1 MSNYYVHR
9 NHDYDDELAHAFG
22 FRKIGSQKPG
32 HKYYAREG
40 SPGHYLYFYSPAE
53 YAAYKAGRTIKKGA
67 AKVAGKA
74 TGVGKAAYSVV
85 RTGAGRVAGGARSL
99 ATRAGN
105 TARALPGNARAA
117 AGRAG
122 SLATSVGKTI
132 RALPGNARSVA
143 GRAKEGVLDAGG
155 NAVRALRGGAKAVGR
170 TARRGV
176 NAVNNAS
183 GNADRERANRLQAY
197 AERQR
202 IRAMNKEP
210 ASAERTKAFDQYY
223 SAAKAARGA
232 KKTYDNSLMGRAESA
247 AKKVGG
253 AANRAAN
260 AIADAT
266 GYSARKKAK
275 SAPARSIQKNRAE
288 KQYSKTPMG
297 RIENTAKSAG
307 RAITSAP
314 GKAKSAASSAAGTVR
329 KTARKAGT
337 AVANATGY
345 SEKQRAK
352 RLESYANRSQQRYE
366 QSRRDYDGSNKSLRT
381 LLNRQAT
388 ANDAQYAARNA
399 RNSYN
404 HTLMG
409 RAERSAKKNTYAVR
423 EAARRVS
430 GAANQAV
437 NTVRDWTKKK
447 KKKGTYT

>member
-99 ATRAGN
+99 T
-105 TARALPGNARAA
+105 
-117 AGRAG
+117 
-122 SLATSVGKTI
+122 TSAGKTI
-132 RALPGNARSVA
+132 RALPGNARAVAGRAGSLATSAGKTIRALPRNARNVA

-170 TARRGV
+170 TARRGA

-232 KKTYDNSLMGRAESA
+232 KKSYDNSLMGRAENA

-260 AIADAT
+260 AIADVT

-275 SAPARSIQKNRAE
+275 SAPSRSMQNRAE

-297 RIENTAKSAG
+297 RIENTAKSARNAVSG
-307 RAITSAP
+307 AAGKAKGAAR
-314 GKAKSAASSAAGTVR
+314 KAKSAVASVPG
-329 KTARKAGT
+329 
-337 AVANATGY
+337 
-345 SEKQRAK
+345 
-352 RLESYANRSQQRYE
+352 
-366 QSRRDYDGSNKSLRT
+366 
-381 LLNRQAT
+381 
-388 ANDAQYAARNA
+388 
-399 RNSYN
+399 
-404 HTLMG
+404 
-409 RAERSAKKNTYAVR
+409 
-423 EAARRVS
+423 RVS
-430 GAANQAV
+430 GAAKSAAGRVSGAARGAANRV
-437 NTVRDWTKKK
+437 NKAMNDIDRAAYRAGRYFESQNNAREAAARERYLKKQN
-447 KKKGTYT
+447 KKKGAKA